1 MSYGHSRIQHH
12 SISWFCCVL
21 SPWDPLHSAAVWGGD
36 EIEALQWTVLWTR
49 IVNDVHASFLLILG
63 WPELIILSY
72 L

>member
-1 MSYGHSRIQHH
+1 M
-12 SISWFCCVL
+12 
-21 SPWDPLHSAAVWGGD
+21 GGD